1 MCKPKLFQRL
11 KQFANS
17 LPTLRKD
24 ESGETLAFLF
34 IWPIFFI
41 TAFLFFLHVFL
52 INTARAEL
60 EIAASKGLR
69 AAWGWVSEQKA
80 NNLFNPAM
88 PQERNGVEH
97 RAACAALAYM
107 GPLGD
112 FSSIGSSGDLGNFDG
127 SGNLRSTIPEGGQC
141 VDWAAEK
148 HLIEDEP
155 LWLSVLE
162 PQATAAVDERTGA
175 ISVLVSGRTVGPLA
189 SWWPAFIGAVSAEA
203 CGPLP
208 VAEDGNS
215 ASSGGAVELC
225 AS

>member
-1 MCKPKLFQRL
+1 MRKPKLFQRL
-11 KQFANS
+11 KQFVNS
-17 LPTLRKD
+17 LATLRKD

-34 IWPIFFI
+34 LWPIFFI

-69 AAWGWVSEQKA
+69 AAWGWVSEQKT
-80 NNLFNPAM
+80 NNLFDPTEVE
-88 PQERNGVEH
+88 ERTGVEH

-112 FSSIGSSGDLGNFDG
+112 FSSIGSSGDLGNFDP
-127 SGNLRSTIPEGGQC
+127 SGNLMSTAEAC
-141 VDWAAEK
+141 VDWAAER
-148 HLIEDEP
+148 HLVEDEP

-162 PQATAAVDERTGA
+162 PQATAVVDERTGA

-208 VAEDGNS
+208 VAEDGSS